1 MTRILATVFVALLVV
16 TAPVTAA
23 VGPTPTGGTASSLDS
38 AEQETPDEI
47 SWVTTGA
54 DSTAETTTKGPDLGS
69 ALAMGDEQF
78 ENRIELGA
86 LEREFQN
93 ADSTEEK
100 ESLLDAYREE
110 VGERTIALHEREAA
124 ITEEYRA
131 GEIDSDTL
139 LRDLAELSEEART
152 LSNTADTI
160 EELSATDPRISVSV
174 RNVRGELDRFDSPI
188 RQEALDATYGDA
200 DRTEPI
206 LLSAA
211 EERLVLSTLED
222 GTYVRE
228 GVQFD
233 RFAPDEPGTFD
244 GLTELDD
251 RGPELY
257 PWIYANLFE
266 FGISG
271 YDWLIGLSLDHPR
284 GQSMSYIDATTQDV
298 VMEYH
303 TLDVESLP
311 TTSTVSRTNENV
323 TISSNRVTDG
333 GPVWVEV
340 TDPDSGDP
348 MDASISVEGQHSV
361 ETDEDGTAW
370 VLAPEG
376 DVDVTA
382 TTDEGEVSITVRD
395 PSS

>member
-16 TAPVTAA
+16 TAPVVAA
-23 VGPTPTGGTASSLDS
+23 VGPTPADGTASSLDS
-38 AEQETPDEI
+38 TGQETPDSI
-47 SWVTTGA
+47 SWVQTGPS
-54 DSTAETTTKGPDLGS
+54 STAETATKGPDLGS
-69 ALAMGDEQF
+69 ALSMGDTEF
-78 ENRIELGA
+78 ENRIELGT

-93 ADSTEEK
+93 AESPEEM
-100 ESLLDAYREE
+100 ESLLEAHLEE

-124 ITEEYRA
+124 IAAEYRA

-139 LRDLAELSEEART
+139 LRELAELSEEART
-152 LSNTADTI
+152 LSTAADTI
-160 EELSATDPRISVSV
+160 EALSATDPRVSVSV
-174 RNVRGELDRFDSPI
+174 RNVRGELSRFDSPI
-188 RQEALDATYGDA
+188 RQDTLDATYGDA

-206 LLSAA
+206 LLAA
-211 EERLVLSTLED
+211 ADDRLVLSSLENE
-222 GTYVRE
+222 TYVRE

-233 RFAPDEPGTFD
+233 RFTPEEPGTFD
-244 GLTELDD
+244 SLTELDD

-298 VMEYH
+298 VLEYH

-311 TTSTVSRTNENV
+311 TTSTVSRTNENA
-323 TISSNRVTDG
+323 TISSNRVMGG
-333 GPVWVEV
+333 GPVWVSV
-340 TDPDSGDP
+340 TEPDSEDP
-348 MDASISVEGQHSV
+348 VEATITVEGQHSV
-361 ETDEDGTAW
+361 ETGEDGTAW

-382 TTDEGEVSITVRD
+382 MTDAGEVSITVRE
-395 PSS
+395 PGT

>member
-1 MTRILATVFVALLVV
+1 MTRLLATVFVALLVV

-23 VGPTPTGGTASSLDS
+23 VGPTSTGGTTAALDTP
-38 AEQETPDEI
+38 EQPERI

-54 DSTAETTTKGPDLGS
+54 DATAETTTKGPDLGS
-69 ALAMGDEQF
+69 ALAMGDTEF

-86 LEREFQN
+86 LEQEFNN
-93 ADSTEEK
+93 ADSPEEQ
-100 ESLLDAYREE
+100 EAVLEAHREE
-110 VGERTIALHEREAA
+110 IGDRTIALHDREAA
-124 ITEEYRA
+124 IAAEYRA
-131 GEIDSDTL
+131 GEIDGDAL

-152 LSNTADTI
+152 LGTAADKI

-188 RQEALDATYGDA
+188 RQDALDATYA
-200 DRTEPI
+200 ESERTGPI

-211 EERLVLSTLED
+211 DDRLTVSTVEND
-222 GTYVRE
+222 TYVRE

-233 RFAPDEPGTFD
+233 RFAPDEPGTFES
-244 GLTELDD
+244 LTELDD

-311 TTSTVSRTNENV
+311 TTSTVSRTNENA

-333 GPVWVEV
+333 GPIRVAV
-340 TDPDSGDP
+340 TDPDSEDP
-348 MDASISVEGQHSV
+348 MEATITVEGQHPV
-361 ETDEDGTAW
+361 ETGEDGTAW

-382 TTDEGEVSITVRD
+382 TTEAGDVSITVRE
-395 PSS
+395 PGS

>member
-16 TAPVTAA
+16 TAPVAAA
-23 VGPTPTGGTASSLDS
+23 VGPTPTSGTASSLDS
-38 AEQETPDEI
+38 AEQETPDGI
-47 SWVTTGA
+47 SWVTSGA

-69 ALAMGDEQF
+69 ALAMGDTEF

-86 LEREFQN
+86 LEREFQS
-93 ADSTEEK
+93 ADSPEER
-100 ESLLDAYREE
+100 ESLLEAYREE
-110 VGERTIALHEREAA
+110 VGERTIVLHEREAVIA
-124 ITEEYRA
+124 AEYRT
-131 GEIDSDTL
+131 GEIDSDKL
-139 LRDLAELSEEART
+139 LRELAELSEEART
-152 LSNTADTI
+152 LSTAADTI
-160 EELSATDPRISVSV
+160 ETLSATDPRVSVSV

-211 EERLVLSTLED
+211 EDRLLLSTLEN

-233 RFAPDEPGTFD
+233 RFTPDEPGTFD
-244 GLTELDD
+244 SLTELDD

-311 TTSTVSRTNENV
+311 TTSTVSRTNENA

-340 TDPDSGDP
+340 TEPDSDDP
-348 MDASISVEGQHSV
+348 MDATITVEGQHPV
-361 ETDEDGTAW
+361 ETGEDGTAW

-382 TTDEGEVSITVRD
+382 TTDAGEVSITVRE
-395 PSS
+395 PGS